1 MAERLFYSMGEV
13 SEMFDVNPSLL
24 RHWETQFSILRP
36 KRNKKGNRLYSPADV
51 EHLKL
56 IYHLVKERGMTL
68 EGARKALKE
77 SRGRQ
82 ELPRDLELLERL
94 QRVRAM
100 LVEVKTE
107 LYAEADELLPS
118 PDETAAAGPEPSP
131 ATVAAEAD
139 TASRTCDEATQPAPK
154 TGRGARKAVVK
165 IEPAEIPAAA
175 TDAEPSGTAAKP
187 AGARRPRRKKEEAE
201 HKELFAFYE
210 QSLF

>member
-1 MAERLFYSMGEV
+1 MAKKLFYSMGEV

-82 ELPRDLELLERL
+82 EVPRDLELLERL

-139 TASRTCDEATQPAPK
+139 TASRACDEAARPAPK
-154 TGRGARKAVVK
+154 TGRGTRKAVVK

>member
-82 ELPRDLELLERL
+82 EVPRDLELLERL

-139 TASRTCDEATQPAPK
+139 TASRACDEAARPAPK
-154 TGRGARKAVVK
+154 TGRGPRKAVVK

>member
-1 MAERLFYSMGEV
+1 MGEV

-82 ELPRDLELLERL
+82 EVPRDLELLERL

-139 TASRTCDEATQPAPK
+139 TASRACDEAARPAPK
-154 TGRGARKAVVK
+154 AGKRGARKAVVK
-165 IEPAEIPAAA
+165 IEPAEAPAAA

>member
-1 MAERLFYSMGEV
+1 MGEV

>member
-82 ELPRDLELLERL
+82 EVPRDLELLERL

-118 PDETAAAGPEPSP
+118 PDETAAAGPEPTP

-139 TASRTCDEATQPAPK
+139 TASRTCDEAAQSAPK

-165 IEPAEIPAAA
+165 IEPAEAPAAA
-175 TDAEPSGTAAKP
+175 TDAEPSVTAAKP

>member
-82 ELPRDLELLERL
+82 EVPRDLELLERL

-118 PDETAAAGPEPSP
+118 PDETAAAGPEPTP

-139 TASRTCDEATQPAPK
+139 TASRTCDEAAQSAPK

-165 IEPAEIPAAA
+165 IEPAEAPAAA

-187 AGARRPRRKKEEAE
+187 AGARRPRRKKEEEE